1 MIRFTLLTLCLAA
14 QTYGQ
19 GLDAVR
25 VAANLPSALY
35 VIAPPGDTGRL
46 FIVRQTGQ
54 IHILNLATGT
64 LNSTLFLNLNSKL
77 LITNEQGLLGMAFD
91 PAYASNGKFYLDFV
105 VPGGKWG
112 NGTTHISQYQVSA
125 TNRNV
130 ADPASEKVLLKF
142 DHPERNHNGGW
153 IGFSRRSGDDHNLY
167 ITTGD
172 GGSANDQGTGHIEP
186 GGNAQ
191 SLVTLLGK
199 ILRIHVNPTTAAV
212 SIPLNNPFYGN
223 GTYRQ
228 EIWAY
233 GLRNPWRASFDAFY
247 NRMYIA
253 DVGQGTR
260 EELDVQKASN
270 PGGGE
275 NYEWRLRE
283 GKIQTPS
290 SVGGPRPPSGID
302 PILDYPHTVGQC
314 ITGGY
319 VYRGAAI
326 PSLYGI
332 YVFGDYLGAE
342 GVNVGKIFTMHLDGT
357 NFTNITSQL
366 SPTRIGGYRITAP
379 TSFGEDAAHEL
390 YITSNGSVFKIVPAP

>member
-1 MIRFTLLTLCLAA
+1 MIRFILITLCLVA
-14 QTYGQ
+14 QAYGQ

-25 VAANLPSALY
+25 VAANLSSALY
-35 VIAPPGDTGRL
+35 VTAPPGDTGRL
-46 FIVRQTGQ
+46 FIVRKTGQ

-77 LITNEQGLLGMAFD
+77 LITEEQGLLGMAFD
-91 PAYASNGKFYLDFV
+91 PNYASNGKFYLDFV

-125 TNRNV
+125 ANRNV
-130 ADPASEKVLLKF
+130 ANSASEKVLLKF

-153 IGFSRRSGDDHNLY
+153 IGFSPRSGDDHNLY
-167 ITTGD
+167 ISTGD
-172 GGSANDQGTGHIEP
+172 GGDSYDRGTGHIEP

-199 ILRIHVNPTTAAV
+199 ILRIHVDPTTAAV

-233 GLRNPWRASFDAFY
+233 GLRNPWRASFDAVQ
-247 NRMYIA
+247 NQMYIA
-253 DVGQGTR
+253 DVGQDTR

-270 PGGGE
+270 PSGGE

-290 SVGGPRPPSGID
+290 SVGGPRPPGGID

-326 PSLYGI
+326 PSLYGL

-342 GVNVGKIFTMHLDGT
+342 GVNLGKIFTMHLDGT
-357 NFTNITSQL
+357 NFTDITSQL
-366 SPTRIGGYRITAP
+366 SPTRIGGYPITGP